1 MTRANRRTAVAAD
14 GTNLAY
20 WVAGAAGAGERT
32 LLLLHGGA
40 SNHTRWSE
48 YVSQTRL
55 ASSWR
60 IVTPDLRGC
69 GASMTR
75 GTQDLATWCADLE
88 AILDAEQAGP
98 AVVAGHSFGAQLA
111 THLAA
116 GSPERVRALVLLDPA
131 FQAGLKGRQAMVR
144 RHRWFFVALAGLARA
159 ANALGLYRR
168 TLPYNDLRKMDEETR
183 LALAGDTTFEEIARR
198 YSALGPILRYTPVA
212 NYLRQALA
220 TVSPLPDVSS
230 IAVPVLVL
238 LCGGTTLADLS
249 VNEAEARRFPNV
261 DIHVLEANHWPLT
274 ETPGAVREAI
284 DDWVDERFPTP

>member
-1 MTRANRRTAVAAD
+1 MTDRGTVVASD
-14 GTNLAY
+14 GTKLAY
-20 WVAGAAGAGERT
+20 WTAGASTARDRT

-48 YVSQTRL
+48 YIEHTRL
-55 ASSWR
+55 IRSWR
-60 IVTPDLRGC
+60 ILAPDLRGC

-75 GTQDLATWCADLE
+75 GTQDLPTWCADQCDL
-88 AILDAEQAGP
+88 LDAEQAGP
-98 AVVAGHSFGAQLA
+98 AVVVGHSFGAQIA

-116 GSPERVRALVLLDPA
+116 TSPRHVRGLVLLDPV

-144 RHRWFFVALAGLARA
+144 RHRWFFKSLAGIVRA

-168 TLPYNDLRKMDEETR
+168 SLPYNDLRSMDEQTR
-183 LALAGDTTFEEIARR
+183 QALAGDTAFEEIARR

-220 TVSPLPDVSS
+220 TVSPLPDVSA

-249 VNEAEARRFPNV
+249 VNEAEAARFPNV
-261 DIHVLEANHWPLT
+261 DTRVLDANHWPLT
-274 ETPGAVREAI
+274 ETPDAVRTAI
-284 DDWVDERFPTP
+284 DDWVDARFPAP